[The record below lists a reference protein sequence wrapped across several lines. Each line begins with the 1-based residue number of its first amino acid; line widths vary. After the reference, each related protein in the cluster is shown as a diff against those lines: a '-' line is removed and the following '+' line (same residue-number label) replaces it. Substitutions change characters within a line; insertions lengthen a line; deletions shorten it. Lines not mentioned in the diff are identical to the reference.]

1 MADDLSD
8 RVGQQ
13 EAQPLGSVILAHCAN
28 TPGSARPRRTDDRL
42 FGPTM
47 QAPADSPDCRPAFAR
62 AGSRGLAARLSQ
74 RITVASTPIAPSSS
88 PPPARHRKCD
98 PPCSARYS

>member
-8 RVGQQ
+8 RVEQQ

-42 FGPTM
+42 FGPN
-47 QAPADSPDCRPAFAR
+47 
-62 AGSRGLAARLSQ
+62 
-74 RITVASTPIAPSSS
+74 ASTG
-88 PPPARHRKCD
+88 
-98 PPCSARYS
+98 

>member
-42 FGPTM
+42 FGP
-47 QAPADSPDCRPAFAR
+47 QCKH
-62 AGSRGLAARLSQ
+62 RL
-74 RITVASTPIAPSSS
+74 IAPIAALP
-88 PPPARHRKCD
+88 RKG
-98 PPCSARYS
+98 RL